1 MLDCPSPLSGGP
13 VDPLIYLA
21 FGGIASAL
29 IELGRF
35 DKAIVAGKKAQR
47 LNPAYQIPYRCL
59 ASAFAHL
66 GRDAEAR
73 EAAAQL
79 LEVDP
84 AFTISSWIAR
94 KARTNAKLLNEG
106 LRKAG
111 LPE

>member
-1 MLDCPSPLSGGP
+1 M
-13 VDPLIYLA
+13 
-21 FGGIASAL
+21 

-35 DKAIVAGKKAQR
+35 DEAIVAGKKALR

-73 EAAAQL
+73 EAVARMS
-79 LEVDP
+79 EVDP
-84 AFTISSWIAR
+84 GFTTISAFSAR
-94 KARTNAKLLNEG
+94 APGLSKLGSNLFIEG